1 MLSRTTTDYHM
12 RIGRNLP
19 SEWSTNLKKY
29 CGGNSAQ
36 FVVFQAKPGHFCV
49 INRWESVIIKT
60 SRSHSSLFPHPFGKV
75 DK

>member
-1 MLSRTTTDYHM
+1 MLSRTPTDYHM
-12 RIGRNLP
+12 SIGCNLP

-36 FVVFQAKPGHFCV
+36 FVVFQGKPGHFCV

-60 SRSHSSLFPHPFGKV
+60 SRSHSSLSSHLFGKA